1 MTIDVDHISNVV
13 TGNLGISDVEEG
25 VEGLSQGELVQLA
38 AQVAIAE
45 ALQEIIYLLREFMGS
60 R

>member
-13 TGNLGISDVEEG
+13 TENLGISDVEEG
-25 VEGLSQGELVQLA
+25 VEGLSQGELVQFA

-45 ALQEIIYLLREFMGS
+45 ALQEIVYFLRQYMD